1 MPIASAKELPISR
14 MRRAEV
20 FIGTLRVEASLK
32 PRLLVT
38 SR

>member
-1 MPIASAKELPISR
+1 MPIASAKESPINR
-14 MRRAEV
+14 IRRAV
-20 FIGTLRVEASLK
+20 LFIGTLRAEKSLK